1 MRIHV
6 AFTSVEAAPAPILK
20 RALLCLALA
29 GILLLPVSPGS
40 AAAASSKPW
49 LWQCTQIH
57 NVEVQ
62 YRCYVRLLRNDVEAS
77 RSPALELPRIDRRV
91 SALGGAVEA
100 GCHVLMHEVGR
111 EFARDRHLTLE
122 SLQHYVPHSNNPN
135 CSAGFGMGLVMY
147 LGPQIIRSG
156 GQSAVRTCERLP
168 TRYREYTCVHGLGHA
183 LLRAYH
189 GDLGEAVRACR
200 KLQKTFAP
208 DCAQGVFHDYW
219 ISLRGAD
226 GTTEPGHALSPR
238 TLCDGRLTYVK
249 PCWYRYFL
257 ESPTALPVRDAADL
271 RRSCR
276 RLDALERFGCI
287 SAAALTI
294 SSNPFDQMRVCAKL
308 RAADAAACLRGVP
321 DQALAGQP
329 AEQVRLIRE
338 CGRVVT
344 GARRGCYEWLG
355 RTLAVVTNGAFRA
368 GGCTKLSAAVA
379 RRDCVSGASHIRD
392 ALVTFS

>member
-1 MRIHV
+1 MK
-6 AFTSVEAAPAPILK
+6 PALVLA
-20 RALLCLALA
+20 ALLTALA
-29 GILLLPVSPGS
+29 VTADAGAVR
-40 AAAASSKPW
+40 KPW

-57 NVEVQ
+57 NAEAQ
-62 YRCYVRLLRNDVEAS
+62 YHCYVRLLLLDVQAS
-77 RSPALELPRIDRRV
+77 HDPARELPRIDRRV
-91 SALGGAVEA
+91 SVVGGPVEA
-100 GCHVLMHEVGR
+100 SCHVLMHEVGR
-111 EFARDRHLTLE
+111 EYAQARHLTL
-122 SLQHYVPHSNNPN
+122 SDLQRYVPRSNNPN

-147 LGPQIIRSG
+147 LGPEILRSG
-156 GQSAVRTCERLP
+156 GKAAADACARLP
-168 TRYREYTCVHGLGHA
+168 TRYRVYTCVHGLGHA
-183 LLRAYH
+183 LLRAYL
-189 GDLGEAVRACR
+189 GDLGQAVRSCR
-200 KLQKTFAP
+200 ELRRNFAP

-226 GTTEPGHALSPR
+226 GTTAPRRTLSPR

-276 RLDALERFGCI
+276 GLDALERFGCI
-287 SAAALTI
+287 SGAALTI
-294 SSNPFDQMRVCAKL
+294 SSNPFDQMDVCAKL

-321 DQALAGQP
+321 DQALAGRP
-329 AEQVRLIRE
+329 AQQLRLIRE
-338 CGRVVT
+338 CARVVA

-368 GGCTKLSAAVA
+368 VGCTKLSVAA
-379 RRDCVSGASHIRD
+379 RRDCSSGAARMDD